1 MAKADIHILG
11 KQYSIACAPGQEDRL
26 VDLSKDLD
34 GRVRDIEEAVGD
46 IGESRLLMIAAL
58 ALLDE
63 LDDARRVRPADL
75 GTEKAASA
83 RGDAASRIRAL
94 AERIEAG
101 Q

>member
-1 MAKADIHILG
+1 MAKADIQIRG
-11 KQYSIACAPGQEDRL
+11 KQYSIACAPGQEMRL
-26 VDLSKDLD
+26 VELSKELD
-34 GRVRDIEEAVGD
+34 GRVADIEDAVGD

-63 LDDARRVRPADL
+63 LDDARRSRPADPARD
-75 GTEKAASA
+75 KAAA
-83 RGDAASRIRAL
+83 ALGDAASRIRAL

>member
-1 MAKADIHILG
+1 MAKADIRIRG

-26 VDLSKDLD
+26 VELSRDLD
-34 GRVRDIEEAVGD
+34 ARVRDIEDAVGD
-46 IGESRLLMIAAL
+46 IGESRLLMIAGL

-63 LDDARRVRPADL
+63 LDDARRARPADI
-75 GTEKAASA
+75 GSEKAAGA
-83 RGDAASRIRAL
+83 LGDAASRIRAL

>member
-46 IGESRLLMIAAL
+46 IGES
-58 ALLDE
+58 
-63 LDDARRVRPADL
+63 
-75 GTEKAASA
+75 
-83 RGDAASRIRAL
+83 
-94 AERIEAG
+94 
-101 Q
+101 